1 LKNLLSHRLR
11 RWALVGLMLWSW
23 GNAGMVFANDLVL
36 GKPAPDLVLHALDGK
51 NYQISALRGKVVIVA
66 FWASWCPP
74 CQLELPI
81 LSEFAAQH
89 AAQGVQI
96 LGFSLDD
103 PENLAQVRTIAAQL
117 RFPVGLTGSAWAGGY
132 GRIWRLPVSFVID
145 RAGHL
150 VFNGWDNPQLGW
162 SREQLNRTVL
172 PLLETN
178 QEDTQGK

>member
-1 LKNLLSHRLR
+1 MKNLLSHRLHR
-11 RWALVGLMLWSW
+11 LALVGLVWWLC
-23 GNAGMVFANDLVL
+23 GNAGMVFANDLVP

-74 CQLELPI
+74 CQQELPI

-103 PENLAQVRTIAAQL
+103 PDNLAQVRAMAAPL
-117 RFPVGLTGSAWAGGY
+117 HFPVGLMGSAWAGGY
-132 GRIWRLPVSFVID
+132 GRIWRLPVSFIID
-145 RAGHL
+145 QAGRL

-172 PLLETN
+172 PLLGPN
-178 QEDTQGK
+178 QNDTQGK